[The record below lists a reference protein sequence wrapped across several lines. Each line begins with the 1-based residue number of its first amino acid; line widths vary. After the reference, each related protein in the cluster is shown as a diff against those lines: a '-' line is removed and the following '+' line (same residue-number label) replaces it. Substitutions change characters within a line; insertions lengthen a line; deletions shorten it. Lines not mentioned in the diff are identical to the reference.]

1 MKESKH
7 SKTYLILGFIL
18 VILFTHLP
26 VVYTLFYHSLTGAPT
41 AVDGNIDVNHIS
53 PAQAIILDGK
63 WEFYW
68 ERMIVTELHYDDKPD
83 FLINVPD
90 YWSKYKIDGNW
101 LPASGFASYRIIL
114 QGVEYTQ
121 PVTVYI
127 PDFGSAYRIFIDG
140 ELTAESDIFT
150 APNAKL
156 YPVTL
161 SAEKEHEV
169 VIQASSTKFS
179 GLYMAPVLKDYE
191 RAIQDNSNRASIRF
205 ILFGTVLFSLLA
217 IIVLHIM
224 SFQRNTRSNWLPAMG
239 FFVLLRIMLTTE
251 FYSFWQSKVF
261 FNLSYESTNELMFF
275 VTFAFKLLLIFLV
288 QEQFGVS
295 YSHNEKYG
303 FLIYYSAIYFAFL
316 FIPKGIYNRH
326 LTILLPVSS
335 FALEIYSFFKIYL
348 SRDQL
353 KKYSM
358 LTFWGI
364 ILAISGLIIDSY
376 YINGNI
382 YINMSLALL
391 ILLSAYL
398 MIVILASALH
408 NSDVYNDLAV
418 SSSMLAQAKNQIVIQ
433 KQYYD
438 NLSEQMN
445 EIRGIKHDLR
455 HFISVT
461 KRLSDEG
468 QYDKLKQFLNEY
480 AESTE
485 TDQLPIFCENIVA
498 NSILGYYYLKAK
510 KDDIVFH
517 CACSIQKKL
526 SMSDTSLC
534 VVLGN
539 ALENAIEAC
548 GNLDNSKTRFISM
561 EARTINGQMLMKI
574 ENSYNGCLKVK
585 DGSYISTK
593 NGEFHGIGMKNI
605 KNVMENCGGF
615 VKTNHDG
622 KVFTLMAAF
631 PNPCDIEED

>member
-26 VVYTLFYHSLTGAPT
+26 VMYTQFYHKLTGSPT
-41 AVDGNIDVNHIS
+41 AEDGNIDVKHIS
-53 PAQAIILDGK
+53 PAKTIILDGK

-68 ERMIVTELHYDDKPD
+68 ERMIVTEPQHDDEPD

-90 YWSKYKIDGNW
+90 YWSKYKIDENW
-101 LPASGFASYRIIL
+101 LPASGFASYRIML
-114 QGVEYTQ
+114 QGLDYIRT
-121 PVTVYI
+121 VTVYI

-140 ELTAESDIFT
+140 ELTAESGIFT
-150 APNAKL
+150 APHAKL

-161 SAEKEHEV
+161 SSEKEHEV
-169 VIQASSTKFS
+169 VIEVESTKFS

-191 RAIQDNSNRASIRF
+191 RAVQDNSDRASIRF
-205 ILFGTVLFSLLA
+205 VLFGTVLFSLLA
-217 IIVLHIM
+217 IIVLYIL

-239 FFVLLRIMLTTE
+239 FCVLLRIMLTTE

-261 FNLSYESTNELMFF
+261 FNLSYESTNEFMFF
-275 VTFAFKLLLIFLV
+275 VTFVFKFLLIFLV

-295 YSHNEKYG
+295 YSRNEKCG
-303 FLIYYSAIYFAFL
+303 FLLYYTTIYFAYL
-316 FIPKGIYNRH
+316 FIPQGIYNRH
-326 LTILLPVSS
+326 LTILLPVST
-335 FALEIYSFFKIYL
+335 FALEIYSFFKIFL
-348 SRDQL
+348 GRNHL

-364 ILAISGLIIDSY
+364 MLAISGLIIDSY

-398 MIVILASALH
+398 MIVILAYAFH

-418 SSSMLAQAKNQIVIQ
+418 SSSMLAQAKNQITMQ
-433 KQYYD
+433 KEYYD

-445 EIRGIKHDLR
+445 EIRGIKHDIR

-461 KRLSDEG
+461 KSLSDEG
-468 QYDKLKQFLNEY
+468 RYDKLKLFLNEY
-480 AESTE
+480 AEKIE
-485 TDQLPIFCENIVA
+485 TDQLPVFCENIIA
-498 NSILGYYYLKAK
+498 NSILGYYCLKAR
-510 KDDIVFH
+510 KDGILFH
-517 CACSIQKKL
+517 CACSIKKKL
-526 SMSDTSLC
+526 SMSDTDLC

-548 GNLDNSKTRFISM
+548 GNLDNSKMRFISM
-561 EARTINGQMLMKI
+561 EARTMNGQMLMKI

-585 DGSYISTK
+585 DDSYISTK

-605 KNVMENCGGF
+605 KNVMENCGGL
-615 VKTNHDG
+615 VKTEHNG

>member
-26 VVYTLFYHSLTGAPT
+26 VIYTLFYHSLTGAPT
-41 AVDGNIDVNHIS
+41 AVDGNIDVKHFS
-53 PAQAIILDGK
+53 PARTIILDGK

-68 ERMIVTELHYDDKPD
+68 ERMIVTEPQHDVKPD

-90 YWSKYKIDGNW
+90 YWSKYKLDGSW
-101 LPASGFASYRIIL
+101 LPAGGFASYRIML
-114 QGVEYTQ
+114 QGPEHIR

-150 APNAKL
+150 APHAKL

-161 SAEKEHEV
+161 SAENEHEV
-169 VIQASSTKFS
+169 VIEVESTKFS
-179 GLYMAPVLKDYE
+179 GLYMAPVLKDYD
-191 RAIQDNSNRASIRF
+191 RAVQDNSDRASIRF

-217 IIVLHIM
+217 IIVLYIL

-275 VTFAFKLLLIFLV
+275 VTFVFKLLLIFLV

-295 YSHNEKYG
+295 YSRNEKCG
-303 FLIYYSAIYFAFL
+303 FLIYYTTIYFAYL
-316 FIPKGIYNRH
+316 FIPQGIYNRH

-348 SRDQL
+348 GRNYL
-353 KKYSM
+353 KRYSI
-358 LTFWGI
+358 LTFWGV

-398 MIVILASALH
+398 MIVILAYAFH
-408 NSDVYNDLAV
+408 NSDVYNDLAI
-418 SSSMLAQAKNQIVIQ
+418 SSSMLAQAKNQIAIQ
-433 KQYYD
+433 KDYYD

-445 EIRGIKHDLR
+445 EIRSIKHDIR

-461 KRLSDEG
+461 KSLSDERR
-468 QYDKLKQFLNEY
+468 YDKLKQFLNEY
-480 AESTE
+480 AEKIE
-485 TDQLPIFCENIVA
+485 TDQLPVFCENIIA

-510 KDDIVFH
+510 KDGILFH
-517 CACSIQKKL
+517 CTCSIPKKL
-526 SMSDTSLC
+526 SMSDTDLC

-548 GNLDNSKTRFISM
+548 GNLDNSKMRFISM
-561 EARTINGQMLMKI
+561 EARTMNGQMLMKI

-585 DGSYISTK
+585 DDSYISTK
-593 NGEFHGIGMKNI
+593 NGEFRGIGMKNI
-605 KNVMENCGGF
+605 KNVMESCGGF
-615 VKTNHDG
+615 VKTEHNG